1 MPGPEDDPSGPG
13 MEVPM
18 KLALIQIAAQTEK
31 EASLQ
36 LAESYIRKAAA
47 EGADLAVLP
56 EMFCCPYSTEN
67 FPVYAESENGMCRT
81 RMAAAARENRVFL
94 VAGSMPELDSDGRV
108 YNTSYVFDREG
119 KQIARHRKVHLFDI
133 NVEGGQYFRESDTL
147 SAGDQITTF
156 EIETTEF
163 ENSGKSSA
171 SCSSPLRCGL
181 MICYDIRFPE
191 FAMKMA
197 QKGASLI
204 IVPAAFNMTTGPAHW
219 ELLFRARALD
229 DQVFMAGCSQAR
241 NAEAGGYI
249 SYGHSIVVSPWG
261 EVLAQMD
268 EREGMI
274 IQEIDLSVPD
284 RIREQL
290 PVLKQRRTDLYG

>member
-1 MPGPEDDPSGPG
+1 
-13 MEVPM
+13 M

-81 RMAAAARENRVFL
+81 RMAAAARENRIFL

-274 IQEIDLSVPD
+274 IQEIDRSVPD

>member
-1 MPGPEDDPSGPG
+1 
-13 MEVPM
+13 M

-81 RMAAAARENRVFL
+81 RMAAAARENRIFL

-197 QKGASLI
+197 QKGASLV

>member
-1 MPGPEDDPSGPG
+1 
-13 MEVPM
+13 
-18 KLALIQIAAQTEK
+18 
-31 EASLQ
+31 
-36 LAESYIRKAAA
+36 
-47 EGADLAVLP
+47 
-56 EMFCCPYSTEN
+56 
-67 FPVYAESENGMCRT
+67 
-81 RMAAAARENRVFL
+81 
-94 VAGSMPELDSDGRV
+94 
-108 YNTSYVFDREG
+108 
-119 KQIARHRKVHLFDI
+119 
-133 NVEGGQYFRESDTL
+133 
-147 SAGDQITTF
+147 
-156 EIETTEF
+156 
-163 ENSGKSSA
+163 
-171 SCSSPLRCGL
+171 
-181 MICYDIRFPE
+181 
-191 FAMKMA
+191 
-197 QKGASLI
+197 
-204 IVPAAFNMTTGPAHW
+204 MTTGPAHW

>member
-1 MPGPEDDPSGPG
+1 
-13 MEVPM
+13 M

-56 EMFCCPYSTEN
+56 EMFCCPYSTVN

>member
-1 MPGPEDDPSGPG
+1 
-13 MEVPM
+13 M

-197 QKGASLI
+197 QKGASLV

>member
-1 MPGPEDDPSGPG
+1 
-13 MEVPM
+13 M

-81 RMAAAARENRVFL
+81 RMAAAARENRIFL

-191 FAMKMA
+191 FSMKMA

>member
-1 MPGPEDDPSGPG
+1 
-13 MEVPM
+13 M

-81 RMAAAARENRVFL
+81 RMAAAARENRIFL

-119 KQIARHRKVHLFDI
+119 KQIAKHRKVHLFDI

-197 QKGASLI
+197 QKGASLV

>member
-1 MPGPEDDPSGPG
+1 MPGPEDDPSDPG

>member
-1 MPGPEDDPSGPG
+1 
-13 MEVPM
+13 M

-81 RMAAAARENRVFL
+81 RMAAAARENRIFL

>member
-1 MPGPEDDPSGPG
+1 
-13 MEVPM
+13 
-18 KLALIQIAAQTEK
+18 
-31 EASLQ
+31 
-36 LAESYIRKAAA
+36 
-47 EGADLAVLP
+47 
-56 EMFCCPYSTEN
+56 
-67 FPVYAESENGMCRT
+67 
-81 RMAAAARENRVFL
+81 
-94 VAGSMPELDSDGRV
+94 
-108 YNTSYVFDREG
+108 
-119 KQIARHRKVHLFDI
+119 
-133 NVEGGQYFRESDTL
+133 
-147 SAGDQITTF
+147 
-156 EIETTEF
+156 
-163 ENSGKSSA
+163 
-171 SCSSPLRCGL
+171 

>member
-1 MPGPEDDPSGPG
+1 
-13 MEVPM
+13 M

-108 YNTSYVFDREG
+108 YNTSYVFDRAG

>member
-1 MPGPEDDPSGPG
+1 
-13 MEVPM
+13 M

-197 QKGASLI
+197 QKGVSLI